1 MKSLLLILSILISS
15 QALATSGRAFG
26 LLNTSMSFVDNGKL
40 DAGDDVRYEADME
53 GYGYGVGAE
62 YKLQTN
68 SSGISFHPGFIY
80 EFQRNVEQVTGV
92 TSGAANS
99 SQDSVPK
106 IQMTT
111 IYGNTYFPVTEQ
123 ISIVGGASYLI
134 PKVDS
139 SGSFKGYKIEQGVGF
154 QFGVDFKLQDNFF
167 VQMLHRE
174 IVLDTKDD
182 AYKGKADLSNLSL
195 LVGKEF

>member
-1 MKSLLLILSILISS
+1 MKSFLLILSIFISA
-15 QALATSGRAFG
+15 QALATTGRAFG

-40 DAGDDVRYEADME
+40 DSGDSVRYEGDMD
-53 GYGYGVGAE
+53 GYGYGVGGE
-62 YKLQTN
+62 YKLHTN

-111 IYGNTYFPVTEQ
+111 IYGNAYFPVTEQ

-154 QFGVDFKLQDNFF
+154 QFGIDFKLQDNFF

-182 AYKGKADLSNLSL
+182 TYKGKADLSNLSL